1 MIVVLSKQNC
11 KTMKKKTKKIVV
23 GYYGYYDKK
32 KGKRV
37 LKTLWQK
44 K

>member
-1 MIVVLSKQNC
+1 
-11 KTMKKKTKKIVV
+11 MKKKKEIT

-37 LKTLWQK
+37 FKTLWQK
-44 K
+44 KR

>member
-1 MIVVLSKQNC
+1 MMSVIFAQNC
-11 KTMKKKTKKIVV
+11 KTMKKKTKKIVS

-37 LKTLWQK
+37 FKTLWQK

>member
-1 MIVVLSKQNC
+1 
-11 KTMKKKTKKIVV
+11 MKNKTKRIIV
-23 GYYGYYDKK
+23 GYYGYYDQK

-37 LKTLWQK
+37 FKTLWQK